1 MFHHSFIEHQVVASS
16 SHSKIEDED
25 ANDGES
31 VETNTLAQ
39 HVVPCPLRIE
49 ARPGPV
55 KDVVVCPL

>member
-1 MFHHSFIEHQVVASS
+1 MGQARKFAGTDGQESDPNYGTGVVHHLTH
-16 SHSKIEDED
+16 
-25 ANDGES
+25 
-31 VETNTLAQ
+31 TNTLAQ